1 MIAHDKHDLFQLQQG
16 RQSVLLAIR
25 YVFASCPFR
34 ITTLTAIILLQG
46 LVPALN
52 VFMTGQIINT
62 LHAPQ
67 ISNSTLMLSIG
78 VWCVSLLGMQLMEP
92 LVNLIRGDVTEIS
105 THYFSANI
113 MHRMNESTTLS
124 IFDNKERYEQLEFL
138 KKEAAYRPLNF
149 IICIIYAFRATV
161 MAVSLL
167 LVLITYSG
175 VGAAI
180 CALSAIPMIII
191 NIRIQR
197 KYLQELFDNSKD
209 AIAMRYAYGV
219 SMDKSFLQEIRL
231 YGLGSY
237 LLKKF
242 TDSASNTY
250 KRMHQQRL
258 RALITPVPAMVL
270 SLMMLFAGVYLF
282 LSNLHSSDI
291 AVGALV
297 MVFQSIVMMK
307 SHLDEIANYGA
318 NLTSMSAFFNRYH
331 AFMTDEIESVKNGK
345 ELLAENSPFSISID
359 NLCFRYEG
367 REQNALI
374 NVNLKIFPGEKV
386 AILGDN
392 GSGKTTLIKLML
404 RMYAFN
410 EGSISVSGKT
420 IESLDIE
427 QYRAQIATV
436 FQDYGKYEFSVGEN
450 VALSHYNAETQHSK
464 IDALLKTVEFP
475 YPQNTRLG
483 KQFGGDELSNGQW
496 QRLAIA
502 RALYRKANL
511 FIFDEFSSSLDPE
524 TEHRLFNEILSL
536 STTVIAVTHR
546 LGNIKEFDR
555 IVVMAGGKVIE
566 DGTFD
571 SLIKTQGKFY
581 AMWHAQFK
589 SVIAEAV

>member
-1 MIAHDKHDLFQLQQG
+1 
-16 RQSVLLAIR
+16 
-25 YVFASCPFR
+25 
-34 ITTLTAIILLQG
+34 
-46 LVPALN
+46 
-52 VFMTGQIINT
+52 MTGQIINT